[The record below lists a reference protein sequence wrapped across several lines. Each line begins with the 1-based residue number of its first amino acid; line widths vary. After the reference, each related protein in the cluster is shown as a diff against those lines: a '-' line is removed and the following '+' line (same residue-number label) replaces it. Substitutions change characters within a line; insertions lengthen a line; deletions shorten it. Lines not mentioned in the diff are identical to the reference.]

1 MKQNIIDTIALIVG
15 TTFTLTQTNE
25 LFRLISFILT
35 SLSALL
41 VLVSKVIDWYHK
53 AKKDGKITSDEVKE
67 LVDTVTSTTDT
78 IRDEIDEHKE

>member
-1 MKQNIIDTIALIVG
+1 MKQNIIDTIALIIG

-41 VLVSKVIDWYHK
+41 ILVSKVIDWYHK
-53 AKKDGKITSDEVKE
+53 AKKDGKITADEVKE
-67 LVDTVTSTTDT
+67 LVDTVKD
-78 IRDEIDEHKE
+78 DIDDINDHTKSNN

>member
-1 MKQNIIDTIALIVG
+1 MKQNIIDTIALVIG

-41 VLVSKVIDWYHK
+41 ILVSKVIEWYHK
-53 AKKDGKITSDEVKE
+53 AKKDGKITADEIKE
-67 LVDTVTSTTDT
+67 LIDTVKGDIDDITDHPADT
-78 IRDEIDEHKE
+78 

>member
-53 AKKDGKITSDEVKE
+53 AKKDGKITSDEIKQ
-67 LVDTVTSTTDT
+67 LIDT
-78 IRDEIDEHKE
+78 IHDNIDDITDDTKSDNE

>member
-1 MKQNIIDTIALIVG
+1 MKQNIIDTIALTIG

-53 AKKDGKITSDEVKE
+53 AKKDGKITSDEIKQ
-67 LVDTVTSTTDT
+67 LVDTIHDNIDDITD
-78 IRDEIDEHKE
+78 DN